1 MGFLTKKTEEEYAN
15 VGNVDF
21 QATEDQIA
29 NGDVKP
35 DSEAKPSARVADTD
49 TEAKVSADDS
59 KAVTDTETKVDAE
72 SKPSNVRADTKS
84 KPEVQY
90 DDEKPSYTVTPNTNS
105 SSTVREVI
113 TNFLDSMEHGISNLK
128 NAVFSADFL
137 SSTEKDELVELLN
150 EVSQRQEALADR
162 YTFIVSHLNLTGT
175 SIDDFVDVLNNL
187 EEHLDDRYDRLA
199 GR

>member
-1 MGFLTKKTEEEYAN
+1 MGFLTKNTEEEYAN

-21 QATEDQIA
+21 QATEDQIT